1 MKKEILIIVPSR
13 SGNSVRYP
21 NVDRFIENWELNSE
35 GLSDLCIALD
45 DDDDFKYPRR
55 DGVIYEVNPRVRMIP
70 TLNQVAVKY
79 KDEYKYIAF
88 FGDDHVIQTKWESEF
103 IEFFKSNNNVGIAY
117 ANDLLQGER
126 LPTAVCLTSNIVDAL
141 GYMVPTNLVHMYA
154 DNFWLDLGRKLN
166 IIKYFDNI
174 IFEHIHPDNG
184 KAVRDSQYMEAN
196 AVFSIDQQQYSH
208 YVNSNKFN
216 EDILKVKKLIS

>member
-1 MKKEILIIVPSR
+1 
-13 SGNSVRYP
+13 
-21 NVDRFIENWELNSE
+21 
-35 GLSDLCIALD
+35 
-45 DDDDFKYPRR
+45 
-55 DGVIYEVNPRVRMIP
+55 
-70 TLNQVAVKY
+70 
-79 KDEYKYIAF
+79 
-88 FGDDHVIQTKWESEF
+88 
-103 IEFFKSNNNVGIAY
+103 
-117 ANDLLQGER
+117 
-126 LPTAVCLTSNIVDAL
+126 
-141 GYMVPTNLVHMYA
+141 MYA

>member
-13 SGNSVRYP
+13 SGNSMRYP
-21 NVDRFIENWELNSE
+21 NVDRFIKNWKLNSE
-35 GLSDLCIALD
+35 GFSDLCIALD

-154 DNFWLDLGRKLN
+154 DNFWLDLGRELN
-166 IIKYFDNI
+166 MIKYFDHV

-184 KAVRDSQYMEAN
+184 KAVRDSQYAD
-196 AVFSIDQQQYSH
+196 AASVAPYDQQQYQLYIQSEQRIIDI
-208 YVNSNKFN
+208 NKIK
-216 EDILKVKKLIS
+216 ELL

>member
-13 SGNSVRYP
+13 SGNSMRYP
-21 NVDRFIENWELNSE
+21 NVDRFIENWKLNSE

-70 TLNQVAVKY
+70 TLNQVAIKY

-154 DNFWLDLGRKLN
+154 DNFWLDLGRELN
-166 IIKYFDNI
+166 MIKYFDHV

-184 KAVRDSQYMEAN
+184 KAVRDSQYAD
-196 AVFSIDQQQYSH
+196 AASVAPYDQQQYQL
-208 YVNSNKFN
+208 YVQSEQRIIDINKIK
-216 EDILKVKKLIS
+216 ELL